1 MIYLIRSYGPDN
13 KKAVKI
19 GFAEDIQA
27 RMRNYKIHNPYFEI
41 LATRQGDLRLEM
53 KLQLFFTSY
62 GLKADFL
69 NEWFLNR
76 PEITTTLF
84 HKTLETINRRLWKQR
99 QFLFPESI
107 FTTAGNKRKREIY
120 EELRMVYGVRKAK
133 PVDLAWKIESN
144 KKLLKNMR
152 SNYDLYF

>member
-1 MIYLIRSYGPDN
+1 M
-13 KKAVKI
+13 
-19 GFAEDIQA
+19 
-27 RMRNYKIHNPYFEI
+27 
-41 LATRQGDLRLEM
+41 
-53 KLQLFFTSY
+53 
-62 GLKADFL
+62 